1 MNPRVSNLLVVEL
14 AILIALLS
22 WMAFSRS
29 PFSER
34 STAPEIQESAAQP
47 VATVARLPEVRS
59 ERPATIDPGADR
71 ARARPQDQQ
80 PIAVPQQ
87 YVQQIAPQA
96 YANPV
101 YTNAAIPAEA
111 AAYTEAYQEPVVAP
125 SEYATS
131 DESVAYVEPAPVV
144 VYPAPYQIIVFS
156 NPHRFAN
163 RRQFHSGA
171 FTTNFPRH
179 AGPSPGHFHRP
190 FAGMVNPRNGRLPA
204 QGFRSLG
211 HH

>member
-29 PFSER
+29 PFAER
-34 STAPEIQESAAQP
+34 RPSPEIQESATEP
-47 VATVARLPEVRS
+47 IATVPRLPNVRS
-59 ERPATIDPGADR
+59 ERLATIDPGADR
-71 ARARPQDQQ
+71 ARVRPQDQQ
-80 PIAVPQQ
+80 PIAAPQQ
-87 YVQQIAPQA
+87 YVQQVAPQA

-101 YTNAAIPAEA
+101 YTNAAIPAEPP
-111 AAYTEAYQEPVVAP
+111 AYTEAYQEPVVAP
-125 SEYATS
+125 SDYATS
-131 DESVAYVEPAPVV
+131 DNSIAYAEPAPVV
-144 VYPAPYQIIVFS
+144 VYSAPFQIIVFS
-156 NPHRFAN
+156 NPHRFAH

-179 AGPSPGHFHRP
+179 AGPGHFHRP
-190 FAGMVNPRNGRLPA
+190 FGGMVNPRNARPSA
-204 QGFRSLG
+204 PGFRSPG

>member
-22 WMAFSRS
+22 WMAFSRF
-29 PFSER
+29 PFFER
-34 STAPEIQESAAQP
+34 PTSPEIEESAAEP
-47 VATVARLPEVRS
+47 IAPVARLSEVRS
-59 ERPATIDPGADR
+59 ERLATIDPGADR
-71 ARARPQDQQ
+71 ARVRPQDQQ

-87 YVQQIAPQA
+87 YVQQSAPQA

-111 AAYTEAYQEPVVAP
+111 PAYTESYQEPVVAP

-131 DESVAYVEPAPVV
+131 GESVAYVEPAPVV
-144 VYPAPYQIIVFS
+144 VYSAPYQIIVFS
-156 NPHRFAN
+156 NPHRFAH
-163 RRQFHSGA
+163 RHQFHPGA

-179 AGPSPGHFHRP
+179 PNPGHFHRP
-190 FAGMVNPRNGRLPA
+190 FAGMVNPRNARPSA
-204 QGFRSLG
+204 PGFRSLG